1 MGDREWKKSM
11 LYTGEMISTRDVVRL
26 FGEPPSQQ
34 NDSAVAYFP
43 GGYGTREEMPALLA
57 AGRQV
62 GGGRGRSRSR
72 RSMRRASSVKRRL
85 LRKARASRR
94 R

>member
-26 FGEPPSQQ
+26 FGEPPVSQQ

-62 GGGRGRSRSR
+62 GGGRSR